1 MRSALGPILVSIVLV
16 ASLGVVHGVYTDRW
30 GPSGKLEQ
38 AVGGLSRLPSQLGD
52 WTGEDVPHDAEELA
66 RAGIRG
72 GVFRKYTNTR
82 TRETVS
88 FLIVCG
94 RGGPI
99 SVHTPDICYA
109 GAGYR
114 QLEKEQVSD
123 VEIADGTKH
132 SFKIARFVKPGAVV
146 PAQLEIFWS
155 WSRDGV
161 VWQAPENPR
170 LVLARS
176 PALYKIYVV
185 REFMPKSRGESVP
198 SCETFL
204 RQALPAIRQS
214 LPSSG
219 S

>member
-1 MRSALGPILVSIVLV
+1 MRSASGPILVCIVLV
-16 ASLGVVHGVYTDRW
+16 ASLGAVHGIYTDRW
-30 GPSGKLEQ
+30 GPSGQLEQ
-38 AVGGLSRLPSQLGD
+38 AVGGLSRVPSQFGE
-52 WTGEDVPHDAEELA
+52 WTGEDVPYDAEELA
-66 RAGIRG
+66 RGGIRG
-72 GVFRKYTNTR
+72 GVFRKYTNSR
-82 TRETVS
+82 TRESVS

-114 QLEKEQVSD
+114 QLEREQVRD
-123 VEIADGTKH
+123 LDTADETRH
-132 SFKIARFVKPGAVV
+132 SFKVARFIKPDAMV

-161 VWQAPENPR
+161 AWQAPENPR
-170 LVLARS
+170 LALARS
-176 PALYKIYVV
+176 PALYKMYIV
-185 REFMPKSRGESVP
+185 REFMPKRGESVP

-204 RQALPAIRQS
+204 RQALPVIRLS